1 MEEQRVFSVT
11 EVNGYIKNLIDGT
24 PMLNGLLIRGELSN
38 YKIYLEGRRMCLALC
53 HVPRCSRETP
63 LPPRKRHESG
73 RIRPHQRVS
82 P

>member
-38 YKIYLEGRRMCLALC
+38 YKIK
-53 HVPRCSRETP
+53 PTP
-63 LPPRKRHESG
+63 QLMGENDSIIGKRN
-73 RIRPHQRVS
+73 PD
-82 P
+82 